1 MSDFIPQNADKS
13 LDETFDAESNALD
26 QATQPDETYE
36 SSTDADKE
44 KIDET
49 DKAVPLTAK
58 EYVDWFDEEDED
70 ESPFLKKLQNV
81 LSLFALGNFI
91 SRQEFAVAFGVA
103 FGAFAFSLLLLSVSL
118 ALDEFGVLP
127 IIFATFGSLGVLG
140 ATLAFI
146 AAALNRF
153 NDANLFDC
161 SAQTSQEKFLL
172 AAFKNF
178 GLSFVWITA
187 LFLAIFASVCAI
199 EAYDDHSLF
208 GGGLCALAAW
218 FFGALSLFGLVGS
231 ALAVGK
237 ETTQRFHSVGCYVW
251 NADGWRGNATRQDFL
266 LALVNYAV
274 ATFATAFPYALAS
287 AVFCWGQEEILL
299 GFLAILSCFLVSS
312 LIFGAFLL
320 PASARRLRTLG
331 LDPRATLLYL
341 LVPAPYMALVLVAFE
356 PIQPKAEKPE
366 FYKEEE
372 EEEEEPNLPF

>member
-13 LDETFDAESNALD
+13 LDETSDAKSNALA
-26 QATQPDETYE
+26 QATQPVETYE

-44 KIDET
+44 KIDEA

-91 SRQEFAVAFGVA
+91 SRQEFAVA

-187 LFLAIFASVCAI
+187 LFLAIFASVYAI

-237 ETTQRFHSVGCYVW
+237 ETTQRFHTVGCYVW

-372 EEEEEPNLPF
+372 EEEEEDLPF

>member
-13 LDETFDAESNALD
+13 PSDDETSAAEKNALD
-26 QATQPDETYE
+26 QATQPDKTYE
-36 SSTDADKE
+36 SPTDVDKE
-44 KIDET
+44 KIDES
-49 DKAVPLTAK
+49 DKAIPLTAE
-58 EYVDWFDEEDED
+58 EYVGWFDEEGED
-70 ESPFLKKLQNV
+70 EYEKPFLKKLKKV

-103 FGAFAFSLLLLSVSL
+103 FGAIAFSLLLLSVSL
-118 ALDEFGVLP
+118 ALDEFDVLP

-140 ATLAFI
+140 ANLAFI

-153 NDANLFDC
+153 NDANLFDS

-172 AAFKNF
+172 AALKNF

-187 LFLAIFASVCAI
+187 LFLAIFAGGCAI
-199 EAYDDHSLF
+199 EAYDELSLF

-218 FFGALSLFGLVGS
+218 FFGALSLFGLAGS

-274 ATFATAFPYALAS
+274 ATFATAFPYALVS
-287 AVFCWGQEEILL
+287 AFFCWIQEEILF
-299 GFLAILSCFLVSS
+299 GFLAFLSIFLVSS

-341 LVPAPYMALVLVAFE
+341 LVPAPYMALVLVALE
-356 PIQPKAEKPE
+356 PIQPKAEKPD
-366 FYKEEE
+366 FYEEE
-372 EEEEEPNLPF
+372 EEEDLPF